1 MSSDSGEHNNSVQEG
16 DTYHTEACAF
26 DDADFG
32 VYEARLI
39 SDTMQMTD
47 IEVKAM
53 QAGFKTEE
61 VKTRVGEVTKTF
73 RQRSLR
79 NEAKNM
85 ELKKKRKRY
94 WTTETATNCC
104 CVRVTISTLCTTAR
118 KGSWRT
124 GTSSALYVT
133 QSNHTR
139 KTKQYER
146 WQRRGQLTGEN
157 TLCVKN

>member
-26 DDADFG
+26 DYADFG

-79 NEAKNM
+79 NEAKKIWNS
-85 ELKKKRKRY
+85 KKY
-94 WTTETATNCC
+94 CLTTETATNC
-104 CVRVTISTLCTTAR
+104 
-118 KGSWRT
+118 
-124 GTSSALYVT
+124 
-133 QSNHTR
+133 
-139 KTKQYER
+139 
-146 WQRRGQLTGEN
+146 
-157 TLCVKN
+157 